1 MRESKSKYLLLRPVA
16 DSTDGPCLVVASN
29 PSRMGLNP
37 AEDWTRNTSHLS
49 GWCRRCHSLYLPFWY
64 VYCR

>member
-16 DSTDGPCLVVASN
+16 DSTDGPCLVVARD

-37 AEDWTRNTSHLS
+37 AEDWTKNTSHLS
-49 GWCRRCHSLYLPFWY
+49 E
-64 VYCR
+64 